1 MCGICGFFGKKKN
14 KREIVEK
21 MKEKLVH
28 RGPDAQGSFVNDSV
42 ALGFRRLS
50 IIDLEGGLQPM
61 KSSSQNL
68 TVVFN
73 GEIYNYQELREQ
85 MEREKKILFVT
96 RSDTET
102 LVNGLEAY
110 GSAFVE
116 QLRGMFA
123 FAVWNEKKEELMLA
137 RDFFGIKPLFYT
149 VVDGNFVFASEIK
162 SILQFPG
169 VPKKLN
175 ERALEQYLS
184 FQYSVLEETFFEGIY
199 RLPPGCMLFYRQGK
213 YEICR
218 YFQPK
223 LQPEAGCSLADMEK
237 KLESVLKKS
246 VRRHMVSDVEVGTFL
261 SGGVDSGFIAVSSG
275 AKMAFTVGFLDG
287 NSGYNEENRAREVAR
302 YAHLSYHM
310 HTIGKKEFWDVL
322 PKVMYALDEP
332 SGDASAVAM
341 YFLAAEASRY
351 VKVVLSG
358 EGADELFGGYNIYR
372 EPLAL
377 QKVAWIPEK
386 IRRAV
391 SRQAKK
397 LPDRRGKSFLIRAG
411 QRVEERFI
419 GNAHIFTDEERREL
433 LKNPTDTPSC
443 QEFLRKTYEEA
454 AGLSDPEK
462 MQNIDLKYWLAGDIL
477 QKTDRMSMAHSLEVR
492 VPFLDRKVMEFA
504 EHIPDRYRIN
514 ENGNK
519 QVLRHAANKSL
530 PDEWATRPKVGF
542 PVPIVYWLRE
552 QKWYDYV
559 KEYFTAPWASE
570 FFNTDELMHLLDLH
584 FAGKGDFQRKIYTP
598 LVFLVWYK
606 RFFIDED
613 QPAVQAA

>member
-110 GSAFVE
+110 GPAFVE

-199 RLPPGCMLFYRQGK
+199 RLPPGCMLF
-213 YEICR
+213 
-218 YFQPK
+218 
-223 LQPEAGCSLADMEK
+223 
-237 KLESVLKKS
+237 
-246 VRRHMVSDVEVGTFL
+246 T
-261 SGGVDSGFIAVSSG
+261 
-275 AKMAFTVGFLDG
+275 
-287 NSGYNEENRAREVAR
+287 ARESMKSADIFSR
-302 YAHLSYHM
+302 SYS
-310 HTIGKKEFWDVL
+310 
-322 PKVMYALDEP
+322 P
-332 SGDASAVAM
+332 
-341 YFLAAEASRY
+341 
-351 VKVVLSG
+351 
-358 EGADELFGGYNIYR
+358 
-372 EPLAL
+372 
-377 QKVAWIPEK
+377 
-386 IRRAV
+386 
-391 SRQAKK
+391 
-397 LPDRRGKSFLIRAG
+397 RRGVRWRIWRKNWRAC
-411 QRVEERFI
+411 
-419 GNAHIFTDEERREL
+419 
-433 LKNPTDTPSC
+433 LKNPSAAIWSVMWKWELSC
-443 QEFLRKTYEEA
+443 PAVWIRVLLPCCPGQKWRLRWDFWMGTAATTRKT
-454 AGLSDPEK
+454 GPGRWPGMRIFLITCILS
-462 MQNIDLKYWLAGDIL
+462 
-477 QKTDRMSMAHSLEVR
+477 
-492 VPFLDRKVMEFA
+492 
-504 EHIPDRYRIN
+504 
-514 ENGNK
+514 
-519 QVLRHAANKSL
+519 
-530 PDEWATRPKVGF
+530 
-542 PVPIVYWLRE
+542 
-552 QKWYDYV
+552 
-559 KEYFTAPWASE
+559 
-570 FFNTDELMHLLDLH
+570 
-584 FAGKGDFQRKIYTP
+584 GKRSSGMCFQR
-598 LVFLVWYK
+598 
-606 RFFIDED
+606 
-613 QPAVQAA
+613 

>member
-110 GSAFVE
+110 GPAFVE

-199 RLPPGCMLFYRQGK
+199 RP
-213 YEICR
+213 
-218 YFQPK
+218 
-223 LQPEAGCSLADMEK
+223 
-237 KLESVLKKS
+237 
-246 VRRHMVSDVEVGTFL
+246 
-261 SGGVDSGFIAVSSG
+261 
-275 AKMAFTVGFLDG
+275 
-287 NSGYNEENRAREVAR
+287 
-302 YAHLSYHM
+302 
-310 HTIGKKEFWDVL
+310 
-322 PKVMYALDEP
+322 
-332 SGDASAVAM
+332 
-341 YFLAAEASRY
+341 
-351 VKVVLSG
+351 
-358 EGADELFGGYNIYR
+358 
-372 EPLAL
+372 
-377 QKVAWIPEK
+377 
-386 IRRAV
+386 
-391 SRQAKK
+391 
-397 LPDRRGKSFLIRAG
+397 RRGVRWRIWRKNWRAC
-411 QRVEERFI
+411 
-419 GNAHIFTDEERREL
+419 
-433 LKNPTDTPSC
+433 LKNPSAAIWSVMWKWELSC
-443 QEFLRKTYEEA
+443 PAVWIRVLLPCCPGQKWRLRWDFWMGTAATTRKT
-454 AGLSDPEK
+454 GPGRWPGMRIFLITCILS
-462 MQNIDLKYWLAGDIL
+462 
-477 QKTDRMSMAHSLEVR
+477 
-492 VPFLDRKVMEFA
+492 
-504 EHIPDRYRIN
+504 
-514 ENGNK
+514 
-519 QVLRHAANKSL
+519 
-530 PDEWATRPKVGF
+530 
-542 PVPIVYWLRE
+542 
-552 QKWYDYV
+552 
-559 KEYFTAPWASE
+559 
-570 FFNTDELMHLLDLH
+570 
-584 FAGKGDFQRKIYTP
+584 GKRSSGMCFQR
-598 LVFLVWYK
+598 
-606 RFFIDED
+606 
-613 QPAVQAA
+613 

>member
-110 GSAFVE
+110 GPAFVE

-246 VRRHMVSDVEVGTFL
+246 VRRPMNGLRVSPVFSGGENVGAAIWSVMWKWELSCPAVWIRVLLPCCPGQKWRLRWDFWMGTAATTRKTGPGRWPGMRIFLITCIL
-261 SGGVDSGFIAVSSG
+261 SGKRSSG
-275 AKMAFTVGFLDG
+275 M
-287 NSGYNEENRAREVAR
+287 
-302 YAHLSYHM
+302 
-310 HTIGKKEFWDVL
+310 
-322 PKVMYALDEP
+322 
-332 SGDASAVAM
+332 
-341 YFLAAEASRY
+341 
-351 VKVVLSG
+351 
-358 EGADELFGGYNIYR
+358 
-372 EPLAL
+372 
-377 QKVAWIPEK
+377 
-386 IRRAV
+386 
-391 SRQAKK
+391 
-397 LPDRRGKSFLIRAG
+397 
-411 QRVEERFI
+411 
-419 GNAHIFTDEERREL
+419 
-433 LKNPTDTPSC
+433 C
-443 QEFLRKTYEEA
+443 
-454 AGLSDPEK
+454 
-462 MQNIDLKYWLAGDIL
+462 
-477 QKTDRMSMAHSLEVR
+477 
-492 VPFLDRKVMEFA
+492 
-504 EHIPDRYRIN
+504 
-514 ENGNK
+514 
-519 QVLRHAANKSL
+519 
-530 PDEWATRPKVGF
+530 
-542 PVPIVYWLRE
+542 
-552 QKWYDYV
+552 
-559 KEYFTAPWASE
+559 
-570 FFNTDELMHLLDLH
+570 
-584 FAGKGDFQRKIYTP
+584 FQR
-598 LVFLVWYK
+598 
-606 RFFIDED
+606 
-613 QPAVQAA
+613 

>member
-110 GSAFVE
+110 GPAFV
-116 QLRGMFA
+116 
-123 FAVWNEKKEELMLA
+123 
-137 RDFFGIKPLFYT
+137 
-149 VVDGNFVFASEIK
+149 
-162 SILQFPG
+162 
-169 VPKKLN
+169 
-175 ERALEQYLS
+175 EQYLS

-261 SGGVDSGFIAVSSG
+261 SGGVDSGFIAVLSG

-341 YFLAAEASRY
+341 YFLAAKASRY

-492 VPFLDRKVMEFA
+492 VPFLDRDVFEAVRTLPPEAKFAHGKTKYLFRKVA
-504 EHIPDRYRIN
+504 RKYIPEDT
-514 ENGNK
+514 
-519 QVLRHAANKSL
+519 AARKKL
-530 PDEWATRPKVGF
+530 GF
-542 PVPIVYWLRE
+542 PVPVRVWLRDDD
-552 QKWYDYV
+552 WYGRV
-559 KEYFTAPWASE
+559 KKMFQSPISRQYFHTEKLTALLEEHHAGKKDNSRKIWTVLAFLFWYQEYF
-570 FFNTDELMHLLDLH
+570 DE
-584 FAGKGDFQRKIYTP
+584 
-598 LVFLVWYK
+598 
-606 RFFIDED
+606 
-613 QPAVQAA
+613 

>member
-1 MCGICGFFGKKKN
+1 MEKSMCGICGFFGKKKN

-110 GSAFVE
+110 GPAFVE

-199 RLPPGCMLFYRQGK
+199 RPRRGVRWRIWRKNWRACLKNLSAAIWSVMWKWELSCPAVWIRVLFPCCPGQKWRLRWDFWM
-213 YEICR
+213 
-218 YFQPK
+218 
-223 LQPEAGCSLADMEK
+223 
-237 KLESVLKKS
+237 
-246 VRRHMVSDVEVGTFL
+246 GTAATTRKTGPGRWPGMRIFLITCIL
-261 SGGVDSGFIAVSSG
+261 SGKRSSG
-275 AKMAFTVGFLDG
+275 M
-287 NSGYNEENRAREVAR
+287 
-302 YAHLSYHM
+302 
-310 HTIGKKEFWDVL
+310 
-322 PKVMYALDEP
+322 
-332 SGDASAVAM
+332 
-341 YFLAAEASRY
+341 
-351 VKVVLSG
+351 
-358 EGADELFGGYNIYR
+358 
-372 EPLAL
+372 
-377 QKVAWIPEK
+377 
-386 IRRAV
+386 
-391 SRQAKK
+391 
-397 LPDRRGKSFLIRAG
+397 
-411 QRVEERFI
+411 
-419 GNAHIFTDEERREL
+419 
-433 LKNPTDTPSC
+433 C
-443 QEFLRKTYEEA
+443 
-454 AGLSDPEK
+454 
-462 MQNIDLKYWLAGDIL
+462 
-477 QKTDRMSMAHSLEVR
+477 
-492 VPFLDRKVMEFA
+492 
-504 EHIPDRYRIN
+504 
-514 ENGNK
+514 
-519 QVLRHAANKSL
+519 
-530 PDEWATRPKVGF
+530 
-542 PVPIVYWLRE
+542 
-552 QKWYDYV
+552 
-559 KEYFTAPWASE
+559 
-570 FFNTDELMHLLDLH
+570 
-584 FAGKGDFQRKIYTP
+584 FQR
-598 LVFLVWYK
+598 
-606 RFFIDED
+606 
-613 QPAVQAA
+613 

>member
-1 MCGICGFFGKKKN
+1 MEKSMCGICGFFGKKKN

-110 GSAFVE
+110 GPAFV
-116 QLRGMFA
+116 
-123 FAVWNEKKEELMLA
+123 
-137 RDFFGIKPLFYT
+137 
-149 VVDGNFVFASEIK
+149 
-162 SILQFPG
+162 
-169 VPKKLN
+169 
-175 ERALEQYLS
+175 EQYLS

-261 SGGVDSGFIAVSSG
+261 SGGVDSGFIAVLSG

-341 YFLAAEASRY
+341 YFLAAKASRY

-492 VPFLDRKVMEFA
+492 VPFLDRDVFEAVRTLPPEAKFAHGKTKYLFRKVA
-504 EHIPDRYRIN
+504 RKYIPEDT
-514 ENGNK
+514 
-519 QVLRHAANKSL
+519 AARKKL
-530 PDEWATRPKVGF
+530 GF
-542 PVPIVYWLRE
+542 PVPVRVWLRDDD
-552 QKWYDYV
+552 WYGRV
-559 KEYFTAPWASE
+559 KKMFQSPISRQYFHTEKLTALLEEHHAGKKDNSRKIWTVLAFLFWYQEYF
-570 FFNTDELMHLLDLH
+570 DE
-584 FAGKGDFQRKIYTP
+584 
-598 LVFLVWYK
+598 
-606 RFFIDED
+606 
-613 QPAVQAA
+613 